1 VDHSALATDLYQLT
15 MAAGYEAAGIADCST
30 FELFVRKL
38 PERRGFLVAAGLRS
52 ALDWLERF
60 HFSAEDIAYLRQ
72 VPALARV
79 DSRFFDEVLPALRFT
94 GDVWAMR
101 EGEVVFAREPI
112 VRVTAPAAE
121 AQLVETALL
130 AIVTFQTTI
139 ASKGA
144 RVVLAAG
151 DRQVVEFGSRRA
163 HGPDAARD
171 AARAA
176 YLAGCVGT
184 SNVEA
189 GACYGIP
196 VSGTMAHSWV
206 MTFADEMTAFR
217 AYMDL
222 FGAESTLLIDTYDT
236 VRAAEAI
243 VEAGLRPGSVRLD
256 SGDLDALS
264 RRVRGILDSGGLT
277 ATRIIASGDLDEY
290 RIARLVQDDAP
301 IDAFG
306 VGTSLSTSRD
316 EPALGGVYKLV
327 AIDRAG
333 NTRPVM
339 KLSSGKATLP
349 GIKQVWRQARDGQS
363 VCDTIGVASESRV
376 EGRPLLEHVMHDG
389 RKIRRGVALADL
401 RDACIREVCALPQE
415 VRAIEG
421 WEPYD
426 VQVSAVLADLA
437 ASVGQ
442 QLS

>member
-1 VDHSALATDLYQLT
+1 
-15 MAAGYEAAGIADCST
+15 
-30 FELFVRKL
+30 
-38 PERRGFLVAAGLRS
+38 
-52 ALDWLERF
+52 
-60 HFSAEDIAYLRQ
+60 
-72 VPALARV
+72 
-79 DSRFFDEVLPALRFT
+79 
-94 GDVWAMR
+94 VWAVR
-101 EGEVVFAREPI
+101 EGDVVFAREPI
-112 VRVTAPAAE
+112 LRVTAPAVE

-144 RVVLAAG
+144 RVVLAAR

-189 GACYGIP
+189 GACFGIP

-222 FGAESTLLIDTYDT
+222 FGPESTLLIDTYDT
-236 VRAAEAI
+236 VRAAEAM

-264 RRVRGILDSGGLT
+264 RRVRAILDSGGLT
-277 ATRIIASGDLDEY
+277 ATRIIVSGDLDEY
-290 RIARLVQDDAP
+290 RIARLVQDGAP

-327 AIDRAG
+327 AIERDG
-333 NTRPVM
+333 MTRPVM

-349 GIKQVWRQARDGQS
+349 GIKQVWRDARDGQS
-363 VCDTIGVASESRV
+363 VCDVIGLASESRIA
-376 EGRPLLEHVMHDG
+376 GRPLLEHVMHDG
-389 RKIRRGVALADL
+389 RRTGARAALADL
-401 RDACIREVCALPQE
+401 RDACMREVCALPQE

-426 VQVSAVLADLA
+426 VQVSDTLADLA

-442 QLS
+442 QVSEE